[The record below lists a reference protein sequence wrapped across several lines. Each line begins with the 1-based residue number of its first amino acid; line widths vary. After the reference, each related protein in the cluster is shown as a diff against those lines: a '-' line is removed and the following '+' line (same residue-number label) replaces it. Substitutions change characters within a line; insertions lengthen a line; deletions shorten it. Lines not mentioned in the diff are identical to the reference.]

1 MKKHLIRFVS
11 IILISIVLF
20 GAVAFPASAAI
31 NSSAY
36 IWITSA
42 SLSQGSSSGK
52 ISVDYSISGM
62 GKMDTIGVSMIEV
75 YKTNGTKYRTIY
87 GSTSNGL
94 IVHDKIST
102 TGSFEIS
109 CVAGTAYYCEV
120 TFIAAKNGG
129 YDTMTIQTGTVVAP
143 TSP

>member
-1 MKKHLIRFVS
+1 MKKRLLRLVS
-11 IILISIVLF
+11 IILISTFFL
-20 GAVAFPASAAI
+20 GAAAFPVSASI

-42 SLSQGSSSGK
+42 SLSQGSSAGK
-52 ISVDYSISGM
+52 ICVDYSITGM
-62 GKMDTIGVSMIEV
+62 GRMDTIGVLMIEV
-75 YKTNGTKYRTIY
+75 YKTNGTKYKTIY
-87 GSTSNGL
+87 GSTTNGL
-94 IVHDKIST
+94 IEYNKTST
-102 TGSFEIS
+102 AGSFEIS

-129 YDTMTIQTGTVVAP
+129 YDTMTIQTGAVVAP

>member
-1 MKKHLIRFVS
+1 MKKILLRLIS
-11 IILISIVLF
+11 IILISTFLF
-20 GAVAFPASAAI
+20 GVFAFPASAAM

-42 SLSQGSSSGK
+42 SLSQGSSAGK
-52 ISVDYSISGM
+52 ISVNYSITGM

-87 GSTSNGL
+87 GSTTNGL
-94 IVHDKIST
+94 IVHDKTST
-102 TGSFEIS
+102 ADSFEIS
-109 CVAGTAYYCEV
+109 CIAGTAYYCEV
-120 TFIAAKNGG
+120 TFFAAKNGG